1 MQKKQESGM
10 AGQCQTCA
18 LREHGAYIC
27 TRWRR
32 ACAVHELEKRI
43 LVVRKFAAEDVR
55 CPYYWRGMEGSYGRE
70 C

>member
-1 MQKKQESGM
+1 MRKTREASV
-10 AGQCQTCA
+10 AGQCQICA

-32 ACAVHELEKRI
+32 ARTVNEVKKRI
-43 LVVRKFAAEDVR
+43 PVVRKFAAEDMR
-55 CPYYWRGMEGSYGRE
+55 CPYYCRGMEDSHGRE